1 MKDANNQVIES
12 GASLASGASVNI
24 AIVPAEGKI
33 PMATINGTSIQLTES
48 EGTYTGSFEMPAQAS
63 TLAINSG
70 TSDGGNDDDDLI
82 QN

>member
-1 MKDANNQVIES
+1 M
-12 GASLASGASVNI
+12 NI

-33 PMATINGTSIQLTES
+33 PTATINGTNIQLTES
-48 EGTYTGSFEMPAQAS
+48 EGTYVGSFEMPAQAS

-70 TSDGGNDDDDLI
+70 TASGNDDDDLI